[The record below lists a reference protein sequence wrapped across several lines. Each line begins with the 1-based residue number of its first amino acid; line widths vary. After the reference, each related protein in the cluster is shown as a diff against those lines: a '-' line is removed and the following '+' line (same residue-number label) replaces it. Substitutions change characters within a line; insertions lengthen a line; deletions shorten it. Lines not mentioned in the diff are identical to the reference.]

1 MPSSISF
8 HCRTGLHATRFLRLL
23 YTSTLSRT
31 KHDRLKLEHLAK
43 WLLTFLL
50 TLQGTKEELTSA
62 PKQRLGLIL
71 NEGIA
76 WQLLERYV
84 LETEEVLDPRD
95 VGLQN
100 GVVMSVESS
109 NTSLEQVQ
117 NASDRFDG
125 LCISFCRGLASGS
138 LTNETIPCL
147 QRGQAIEPG
156 GELVVDEVEF
166 VEQRYKAH
174 CVQNS

>member
-1 MPSSISF
+1 V
-8 HCRTGLHATRFLRLL
+8 
-23 YTSTLSRT
+23 
-31 KHDRLKLEHLAK
+31 
-43 WLLTFLL
+43 
-50 TLQGTKEELTSA
+50 QGTKEGLTSA

-71 NEGIA
+71 NEGSA
-76 WQLLERYV
+76 WQLLERNV
-84 LETEEVLDPRD
+84 LEGEEVLDPRD

-117 NASDRFDG
+117 NARDRLDG

-138 LTNETIPCL
+138 FTNETMPCL

-156 GELVVDEVEF
+156 GEVVVVEVEF